1 MPAVPPVDAREF
13 ERAVEPHRRELRA
26 HCYRMLGSWT
36 DAEDLLQEALLKAWR
51 GWDSFEGRA
60 SLRSWLYRIATNACL
75 DELEKRPRRRLPPD
89 LHPAADPRAPFA
101 APVLEPIWLEPA
113 ADESLDL
120 STDTDTDPD
129 RTVTARQSVA
139 LAFLSALQILPPR
152 QRAVLLLREVLGW
165 SATEVAEL
173 LEMSVAAVNSALQR
187 ARATLEQSAP
197 SALAPRRTPDTDES
211 ELLGRYV
218 RAWETADPAV
228 LVSVLHADATL
239 AMPPVP
245 TWFQGAPAIAAFFS
259 ALWGAGP
266 AGRFRL
272 VPTRANGCPAFA
284 FYERQADGTFAAFS
298 LQVLDVRDGLVVALD
313 TFMDPR
319 LVARVGMP
327 PVLPG

>member
-1 MPAVPPVDAREF
+1 VPAVPPVDAREF
-13 ERAVEPHRRELRA
+13 ERSVEPHRRELRA

-89 LHPAADPRAPFA
+89 LQPAADPAMPVA

-120 STDTDTDPD
+120 ATEPDPD
-129 RTVTARQSVA
+129 RAVTARESVA

-152 QRAVLLLREVLGW
+152 QRAVLLLRQVLGW
-165 SATEVAEL
+165 SANEVADL

-187 ARATLEQSAP
+187 ARATLEESAP
-197 SALAPRRTPDTDES
+197 TALTPRRTTGTDES

-245 TWFQGAPAIAAFFS
+245 TWFRGAPAIAAFFGAS
-259 ALWGAGP
+259 WGPAG

-272 VPTRANGCPAFA
+272 IATRANGCPAFA

-319 LVARVGMP
+319 LVARVGLP
-327 PVLPG
+327 PVLAA